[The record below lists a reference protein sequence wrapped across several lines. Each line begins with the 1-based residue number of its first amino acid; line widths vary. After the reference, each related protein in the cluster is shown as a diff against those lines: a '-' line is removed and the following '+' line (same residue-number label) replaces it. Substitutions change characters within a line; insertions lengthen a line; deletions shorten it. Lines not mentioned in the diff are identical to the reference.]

1 LIDCAQNGEL
11 EKEYAVPGV
20 PRRPGMSADVR
31 RGSVKRQSDI
41 MREARKSRQEEQEE
55 ERKRK
60 ASYYRRVTGNNT
72 AGQLAAAIK
81 DEYTSEELDSLL
93 LLEQK
98 DFTTRR

>member
-20 PRRPGMSADVR
+20 PQRSGLSADVR

-60 ASYYRRVTGNNT
+60 QSYYRRVTGNNSWT
-72 AGQLAAAIK
+72 AC
-81 DEYTSEELDSLL
+81 
-93 LLEQK
+93 
-98 DFTTRR
+98 RCC

>member
-1 LIDCAQNGEL
+1 
-11 EKEYAVPGV
+11 
-20 PRRPGMSADVR
+20 MSADVR

-72 AGQLAAAIK
+72 
-81 DEYTSEELDSLL
+81 
-93 LLEQK
+93 
-98 DFTTRR
+98 

>member
-1 LIDCAQNGEL
+1 MSRIRNTAVLPPSFVRGALIDCTQNGEL

-20 PRRPGMSADVR
+20 PRRAGMSADVR

-72 AGQLAAAIK
+72 AGQLAAAVK
-81 DEYTSEELDSLL
+81 DEYT
-93 LLEQK
+93 
-98 DFTTRR
+98 

>member
-1 LIDCAQNGEL
+1 MIDCAQNGEL

-20 PRRPGMSADVR
+20 PRRAGMSADVR

-60 ASYYRRVTGNNT
+60 ASYYRRVTGNKT
-72 AGQLAAAIK
+72 AGQLAATIK
-81 DEYTSEELDSLL
+81 EMSTRQRSM
-93 LLEQK
+93 
-98 DFTTRR
+98 TTCCC

>member
-1 LIDCAQNGEL
+1 MQNGEL

-20 PRRPGMSADVR
+20 PRRAGMSADVR

-60 ASYYRRVTGNNT
+60 ASYYRRVTGNKL
-72 AGQLAAAIK
+72 Q
-81 DEYTSEELDSLL
+81 LDSLQL
-93 LLEQK
+93 LLK
-98 DFTTRR
+98 TRTRQRSLI

>member
-1 LIDCAQNGEL
+1 MIDCAQNGEL

-81 DEYTSEELDSLL
+81 DEYTRQRSL
-93 LLEQK
+93 
-98 DFTTRR
+98 T

>member
-20 PRRPGMSADVR
+20 PRRAGMSADVR

-60 ASYYRRVTGNNT
+60 ASYYRRVTGNKT
-72 AGQLAAAIK
+72 AGQLAATIK
-81 DEYTSEELDSLL
+81 EMSTRQRSM
-93 LLEQK
+93 
-98 DFTTRR
+98 TTCCC